1 MLLLENKIFVGMLPK
16 DITEEMVTR
25 LFEPFGEITG
35 VFVIK
40 STDGYRKGCAFV
52 KFIHSWKSFLEC
64 NLFLG

>member
-1 MLLLENKIFVGMLPK
+1 MLPK